1 MPKIKNG
8 KIENFLFIFIILYSI
23 FLVFLAEK
31 TSIEFDETT
40 HSLLAVFYKNLIKFS
55 ISHFNLKEIYDYA
68 YSYLVYYPKLSVY
81 YPPLT
86 HLTIAFVFSF
96 LTPSFLV
103 ARLTIIIFSNTFIL
117 PNF

>member
-1 MPKIKNG
+1 MDNR
-8 KIENFLFIFIILYSI
+8 NTTSFVYLYTLLFY

-40 HSLLAVFYKNLIKFS
+40 HSLLAVFYKDLAKFS

-86 HLTIAFVFSF
+86 HLAIVFVFF
-96 LTPSFLV
+96 
-103 ARLTIIIFSNTFIL
+103 FSYSKFFSCKTNHSYF
-117 PNF
+117 F